1 MNDEDF
7 ARQAFA
13 AAFRSGHTGE
23 PPTLPDV
30 ELLALHGQRAN
41 RNRHGLYAAG
51 TTALAGVVVAGVVTG
66 PSLLGLGTDS
76 PSGIGTEAAGST
88 PPASPA
94 PSRSSSAPDPAKP
107 SPGVTCATPPAINW
121 ASVVAA
127 ALPAGVTATADHSA
141 NCVQLPD
148 GSRTMEALFKLS
160 TGSVELQVNVQTG
173 ADVAAKLGGTASKVQ
188 LAPTSPSP
196 SETLDP
202 STLARLEASK
212 MAADGAAGDLNSAS
226 TIGKPSPSA
235 SLDASA
241 IASLQAQKEE
251 LARENATASPAPGAG
266 QSNGTKPASDQS
278 CSQISSDENACTSH
292 LSKDSLSVVEVQ
304 LLRTG
309 SAPLL
314 VDVAAS
320 NGKDL
325 STPAAG
331 ELPSDATVLAI
342 AQAVAAHF

>member
-66 PSLLGLGTDS
+66 PSLLGLGSDS
-76 PSGIGTEAAGST
+76 PSGIGTAAAGST

-127 ALPAGVTATADHSA
+127 ALPALRCRGHAVLASQVFAPLGWH
-141 NCVQLPD
+141 
-148 GSRTMEALFKLS
+148 
-160 TGSVELQVNVQTG
+160 VEG
-173 ADVAAKLGGTASKVQ
+173 
-188 LAPTSPSP
+188 
-196 SETLDP
+196 
-202 STLARLEASK
+202 LERF
-212 MAADGAAGDLNSAS
+212 DDL
-226 TIGKPSPSA
+226 IGKPWPA
-235 SLDASA
+235 DAA
-241 IASLQAQKEE
+241 RRDVDRYREVLVPDPLEVANLAQCR
-251 LARENATASPAPGAG
+251 A
-266 QSNGTKPASDQS
+266 
-278 CSQISSDENACTSH
+278 
-292 LSKDSLSVVEVQ
+292 
-304 LLRTG
+304 
-309 SAPLL
+309 
-314 VDVAAS
+314 
-320 NGKDL
+320 
-325 STPAAG
+325 
-331 ELPSDATVLAI
+331 
-342 AQAVAAHF
+342 